1 MKKIISIA
9 LALLM
14 VAVMLPVM
22 AMAADT
28 LPDPENGIITLTKS
42 YMVKGETVVLDLQG
56 NTIEGANIFVCDGG
70 SLTIKNGTVNTT
82 INVYGGK
89 DKTTRLSI
97 ESDVVITTPF
107 GIRLEGGANG
117 LGQEFAKDLNDYK
130 TDKGNGTYGKSV
142 IDFAGTI
149 NCTDAGIWLYG
160 NIGHSDAVE
169 DMIDPSHN
177 VVNIKNGAKINVTG
191 SGSDGIGLMGCVTV
205 NVEEGASISAGEA
218 AVFVKAGTLNV
229 SGGTLTATDN
239 GPADS
244 ILANGNGAEAGVAA
258 AVAVTGTYNKFHP
271 ITVNINGGTFTNVNG
286 NAVFVGHSVSGNA
299 AVPYTKGVDVNI
311 TGGNFVSAPGKQAVL
326 IQERV
331 DGDASSYADNRANA
345 VAGGTFSSDVTPYVG
360 QNILV
365 VTDEN
370 NNYYVGNTAKD
381 TVQNATGGT
390 FTVVRAVPH
399 EPVVFENVK
408 PGVTIKNGTDE
419 KVTVNGND
427 VPNGGS
433 YTVPGAPIIIYT
445 PDNEPAFL
453 SGANQVV
460 APGAAATF
468 RIDEEYDRLLAVAVD
483 GVTLDKSNYEA
494 WSGSTYIKLLPKF
507 MKTLSVGTHT
517 LTAYFTSHTVSTT
530 FTISEGAKN
539 PATGANDFVGV
550 AAAMAVVSL
559 LGAAAV
565 IRKK

>member
-1 MKKIISIA
+1 MKRLISIL

-22 AMAADT
+22 AMAEEGTT
-28 LPDPENGIITLTKS
+28 LPEAQNGVITLTSS
-42 YMVKGETVVLDLQG
+42 YMVKSDETVVLDLKG
-56 NTIEGANIFVCDGG
+56 NTIKGESIFVCDGG

-160 NIGHSDAVE
+160 NIGHSDAVK

-244 ILANGNGAEAGVAA
+244 ILSNGNGAEAGVAA

-326 IQERV
+326 IQESV
-331 DGDASSYADNRANA
+331 DGDAPSYADNRANA
-345 VAGGTFSSDVTPYVG
+345 VTGGTFNSNVTPYVD
-360 QNILV
+360 NELV
-365 VTDEN
+365 VTDGS
-370 NNYYVGNTAKD
+370 NYFVGRDAKNA
-381 TVQNATGGT
+381 VENATGGT
-390 FTVVRAVPH
+390 FTVV
-399 EPVVFENVK
+399 
-408 PGVTIKNGTDE
+408 NGTDVNLTVKGGVTVKNGMDDG
-419 KVTVNGND
+419 KVTVNGNE
-427 VPNGGS
+427 VKPGES
-433 YTVPGAPIIIYT
+433 YTVPGTPIIIYNPTEDT
-445 PDNEPAFL
+445 PK
-453 SGANQVV
+453 ANDQ
-460 APGAAATF
+460 
-468 RIDEEYDRLLAVAVD
+468 
-483 GVTLDKSNYEA
+483 
-494 WSGSTYIKLLPKF
+494 
-507 MKTLSVGTHT
+507 
-517 LTAYFTSHTVSTT
+517 
-530 FTISEGAKN
+530 KN
-539 PATGANDFVGV
+539 PGTGANDFVGV

>member
-1 MKKIISIA
+1 MKKVISIA

-22 AMAADT
+22 AMADEGTT
-28 LPDPENGIITLTKS
+28 LPEADNGVITLTSS
-42 YMVKGETVVLDLQG
+42 YIVKDGTVVLDLQG

-82 INVYGGK
+82 IMVYGGK
-89 DKTTRLSI
+89 VKTTKLSI

-107 GIRLEGGANG
+107 GIRLEGGVNG
-117 LGQEFAKDLNDYK
+117 NGEEFANILDNYDAS
-130 TDKGNGTYGKSV
+130 TGTYGKSE
-142 IDFAGTI
+142 INFAGTI

-160 NIGHSDAVE
+160 NIGHSGAVE
-169 DMIDPSHN
+169 GNIVPGNN

-191 SGSDGIGLMGCVTV
+191 SGSVGIGLMGCVTV
-205 NVEEGASISAGEA
+205 NVEEGASISAGAA

-244 ILANGNGAEAGVAA
+244 ILSNGNGTDAGVAA

-271 ITVNINGGTFTNVNG
+271 ITVKIDGGTFTNVNG
-286 NAVFVGHSVSGNA
+286 NAVFVGHSVSNNA
-299 AVPYTKGVDVNI
+299 AVPYTKGIDVDI

-326 IQERV
+326 IQNSV
-331 DGDASSYADNRANA
+331 DGDASSYANNRANA
-345 VAGGTFSSDVTPYVG
+345 VTGGTFNSNVTPYVG
-360 QNILV
+360 QNTLV

-427 VPNGGS
+427 VPRNES
-433 YTVPGAPIIIYT
+433 YTVPGTITIIVPSDGGNTTTT
-445 PDNEPAFL
+445 PSTDN
-453 SGANQVV
+453 
-460 APGAAATF
+460 T
-468 RIDEEYDRLLAVAVD
+468 
-483 GVTLDKSNYEA
+483 
-494 WSGSTYIKLLPKF
+494 
-507 MKTLSVGTHT
+507 
-517 LTAYFTSHTVSTT
+517 
-530 FTISEGAKN
+530 KN
-539 PATGANDFVGV
+539 PGTGANDFVGV